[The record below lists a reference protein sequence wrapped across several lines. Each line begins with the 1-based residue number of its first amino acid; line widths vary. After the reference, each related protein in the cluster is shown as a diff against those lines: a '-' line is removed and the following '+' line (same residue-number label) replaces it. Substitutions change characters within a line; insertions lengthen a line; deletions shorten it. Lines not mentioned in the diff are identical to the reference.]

1 MLDKPSLGSALAA
14 ATTIPLSYQSG
25 FLGTHETEALEGALP
40 IGRNSPQRAPYGLYA
55 EQLSGTAFT
64 APRATNRRTWFYRI
78 RPSALHASGFRAV
91 DGGFV
96 RTAPCHDE
104 SDLPIG
110 QLRWNPIPIP
120 DQPLDFLDGL
130 RTIATCGDASLQ
142 LGMASHVYLA
152 TRSME
157 HRYFYNADGELL
169 IVPQLNGL
177 RLRTECGVIEITPGD
192 ICVVT
197 RGLKSAVDLLDGPA
211 RGYICE
217 NYGTYFHRPALRQI
231 EIGAVVLADIA

>member
-1 MLDKPSLGSALAA
+1 MLDKPDTRRSSATAA
-14 ATTIPLSYQSG
+14 ASLSYQTG

-78 RPSALHASGFRAV
+78 RPSALHGSGFRAV
-91 DGGFV
+91 ERGFL
-96 RTAPCHDE
+96 RTAPCRDE

-110 QLRWNPIPIP
+110 QLRWTPIPVP
-120 DQPLDFLDGL
+120 DEPLDFLSGL

-142 LGMASHVYLA
+142 LGMASHVYVA
-152 TRSME
+152 TKSME
-157 HRYFYNADGELL
+157 NKYVYNADGELL

-177 RLRTECGVIEITPGD
+177 RLRPEYGVVAGVPGG
-192 ICVVT
+192 V
-197 RGLKSAVDLLDGPA
+197 
-211 RGYICE
+211 
-217 NYGTYFHRPALRQI
+217 
-231 EIGAVVLADIA
+231 